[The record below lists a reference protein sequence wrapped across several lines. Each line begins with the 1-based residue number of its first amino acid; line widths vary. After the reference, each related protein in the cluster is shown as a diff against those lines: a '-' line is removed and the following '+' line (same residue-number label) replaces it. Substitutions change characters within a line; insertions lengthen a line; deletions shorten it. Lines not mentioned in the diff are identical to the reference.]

1 MAQGEGNHKNDIKEV
16 FSTAI
21 DFNMPYHLD
30 VLYLEKERFES
41 SEKLNFL
48 RGLYRIYGIKT
59 LSFGK
64 SMLVLDDLNSYIKL
78 FQPQNLILAN
88 TTLTEV
94 TDFQHHLNIVNYSH
108 SMNKIILENVANGD
122 GQVVK

>member
-78 FQPQNLILAN
+78 FPTSKLDIGKY
-88 TTLTEV
+88 
-94 TDFQHHLNIVNYSH
+94 YSYRSH
-108 SMNKIILENVANGD
+108 RFSTSS
-122 GQVVK
+122 